1 MDSWTTR
8 RLFPAF
14 GLIPIERAAARQAMA
29 ALGVAAAAL
38 EQGHVLGIYPE
49 GTRSRDGLLHRG
61 HTGVAQLAL
70 MTGASI
76 VPVGL
81 VGTDRI
87 QPIGARLPR
96 PFRRAEI
103 RFGPPLDPASYGGSS
118 RRRRHLLTSDLMD
131 AIRQLSGR
139 QTSDDFASDEPPLIR
154 GGNESVY
161 QVHRVTGQR
170 SDVAPGREVRRQRGV
185 RTPRRRPRRRG
196 SPTSM
201 PHRARRRGAPER
213 RTDDLCEV
221 PTGEGAIT
229 MNDSVYQVVELI
241 GSSSDSWEFAAQ
253 NAVREASRSYKDLRV
268 AEVVEMDV
276 LIESGAI
283 IAYRTKLRLSFKSG
297 PRLTEPDRADR
308 GLGGSAG
315 VEPTNRPST
324 TIIERARRRAAAR
337 RTPRADG
344 CTRSWL
350 GVALPQG
357 WSSAIAADEPGRG
370 GSPHRAGA
378 APAMGGVGE

>member
-1 MDSWTTR
+1 VAVKHGIATSDDDGDRLYRVIRSVLGSVYRALIPVKVSGLEHLPMGGPVILAANHISFFDTIVLMFSVPRRTYFVGKAEYMDSWTTR

-76 VPVGL
+76 VPIGL

-87 QPIGARLPR
+87 QPIGARVPR

-103 RFGPPLDPASYGGSS
+103 RFGAPLDPASYGGSS
-118 RRRRHLLTSDLMD
+118 RRRRHLMTSDLMD

-161 QVHRVTGQR
+161 QVHRVTGRGVTWHQAAKFA
-170 SDVAPGREVRRQRGV
+170 VNEVCGRHDDARVGEVRRLQC
-185 RTPRRRPRRRG
+185 
-196 SPTSM
+196 
-201 PHRARRRGAPER
+201 HIER
-213 RTDDLCEV
+213 D
-221 PTGEGAIT
+221 G
-229 MNDSVYQVVELI
+229 
-241 GSSSDSWEFAAQ
+241 
-253 NAVREASRSYKDLRV
+253 AVRMSADL
-268 AEVVEMDV
+268 
-276 LIESGAI
+276 
-283 IAYRTKLRLSFKSG
+283 
-297 PRLTEPDRADR
+297 
-308 GLGGSAG
+308 
-315 VEPTNRPST
+315 
-324 TIIERARRRAAAR
+324 TISVKYQQKKE
-337 RTPRADG
+337 
-344 CTRSWL
+344 
-350 GVALPQG
+350 Q
-357 WSSAIAADEPGRG
+357 
-370 GSPHRAGA
+370 SP
-378 APAMGGVGE
+378 